1 MDDQESDASVITR
14 SSREPEAF
22 AAIFDRYF
30 ARIHRYVASRL
41 GSNAADDIAADIFLA
56 AFDQRDRYD
65 EERVSA
71 RAWLYGIATNKIS
84 RYWRDEERLYRALQ
98 RTGVDGDEG
107 AHDDLVAARVSA
119 ASLQPQLA
127 KGLAGLPEGT
137 RDVLLLVACA
147 QLPYDEV
154 AAALDIPIGTVSSRL
169 NRARKHLRHT
179 LGQEAATHG

>member
-1 MDDQESDASVITR
+1 MDDQESDAAVIAR
-14 SSREPEAF
+14 SLRDPEAF

-30 ARIHRYVASRL
+30 DRIHRYVASRL
-41 GSNAADDIAADIFLA
+41 GGSAADDIAADTFLA

-65 EERVSA
+65 GEHPSA

-84 RYWRDEERLYRALQ
+84 RYRRDEERHYRALQ
-98 RTGVDGDEG
+98 RTGVDGDEA

-119 ASLQPQLA
+119 ASLQPRLA
-127 KGLAGLPEGT
+127 KGLAGLPPGT

-154 AAALDIPIGTVSSRL
+154 AAALAIPMGTVASRL
-169 NRARKHLRHT
+169 NRARKHLRQT
-179 LGQEAATHG
+179 LGLEAVTYG